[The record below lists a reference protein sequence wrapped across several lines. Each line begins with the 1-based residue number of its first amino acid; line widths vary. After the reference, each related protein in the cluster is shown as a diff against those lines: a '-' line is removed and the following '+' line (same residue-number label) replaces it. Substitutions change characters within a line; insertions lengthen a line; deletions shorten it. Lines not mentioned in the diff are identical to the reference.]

1 MRGWF
6 DMQHCR
12 RLSGDSQEGELPAS
26 SPVFRKFYRARQGR
40 SRHRAFGDLRH
51 VTNEDNKYTM
61 LSYFNKADPDLGA
74 RQIRVLNADG
84 SKVKTMSE
92 KLSDE

>member
-1 MRGWF
+1 
-6 DMQHCR
+6 
-12 RLSGDSQEGELPAS
+12 
-26 SPVFRKFYRARQGR
+26 
-40 SRHRAFGDLRH
+40 LRH
-51 VTNEDNKYTM
+51 VTIEDNKYTM